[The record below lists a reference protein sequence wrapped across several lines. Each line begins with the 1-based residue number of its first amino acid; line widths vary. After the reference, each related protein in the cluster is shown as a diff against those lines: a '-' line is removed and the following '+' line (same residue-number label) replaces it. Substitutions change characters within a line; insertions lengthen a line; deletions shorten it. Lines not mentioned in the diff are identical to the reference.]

1 MTVGIDIHAVLLA
14 AGRSRRMGRNNKL
27 LLDVD
32 GVPLVRKSAIN
43 ILNSNVADMTVV
55 TGFDEDKIVDA
66 LSDLNVNFVKNVNF
80 REGLSSSLKAA
91 LANITPSPSAV
102 SVCLADMPKIQPEY
116 INRLI
121 ENFDPLM
128 NCEICIPT
136 NNGKR
141 GNPVLIGSR
150 FFPHIFET
158 SGDYGAKHVMK
169 QHPDK
174 IVEVEIGTSDIH
186 FDIDTQDEYDNF
198 TTSGI
203 STGSE

>member
-1 MTVGIDIHAVLLA
+1 MTVDKDIHAVLLA
-14 AGRSRRMGRNNKL
+14 AGRSKRMGRNNKL
-27 LLDVD
+27 LLDVN
-32 GVPLVRKSAIN
+32 GIPLVRKSAIN
-43 ILNSNVADMTVV
+43 ILNSNVASITVV

-66 LSDLNVNFVKNVNF
+66 LNGLNVNFVKNVNF
-80 REGLSSSLKAA
+80 REGLSSSLKAG

-102 SVCLADMPKIQPEY
+102 IICLADMPKIQPGH
-116 INRLI
+116 INRII
-121 ENFDPLM
+121 ENFDPLRGW
-128 NCEICIPT
+128 EICIPT

-158 SGDYGAKHVMK
+158 SGDFGAKQVMK
-169 QHPDK
+169 HHLDK

-198 TTSGI
+198 TTSGL
-203 STGSE
+203 

>member
-1 MTVGIDIHAVLLA
+1 MAFDKDIHAVLLA
-14 AGRSRRMGRNNKL
+14 AGQSTRMGQKNKL
-27 LLDVD
+27 LLKIN
-32 GVPLVRKSAIN
+32 GIPLVRRSAIN
-43 ILNSNVADMTVV
+43 ILNSNVVSLTVV

-80 REGLSSSLKAA
+80 REGLSSSLKAG
-91 LANITPSPSAV
+91 LANITPTPSAV
-102 SVCLADMPKIQPEY
+102 IICLADMPKIQPKH
-116 INRLI
+116 INRLL
-121 ENFDPLM
+121 ENFDPLRGL
-128 NCEICIPT
+128 EICIPT

-158 SGDYGAKHVMK
+158 SGDFGAKDVMK

-186 FDIDTQDEYDNF
+186 FDIDTQDEYENF

-203 STGSE
+203 

>member
-1 MTVGIDIHAVLLA
+1 MAFDKDIHAVLLA
-14 AGRSRRMGRNNKL
+14 AGQSTRMGQKNKL
-27 LLDVD
+27 LLKIN
-32 GVPLVRKSAIN
+32 GIPLVRRSAIN
-43 ILNSNVADMTVV
+43 ILNSNVVSLTVV

-66 LSDLNVNFVKNVNF
+66 LSGLNVNFVKNVNF
-80 REGLSSSLKAA
+80 REGLSSSLKAG

-102 SVCLADMPKIQPEY
+102 IICLADMPKIQPEY

-121 ENFDPLM
+121 ENFDPLRGW
-128 NCEICIPT
+128 EICIPT
-136 NNGKR
+136 SNGKR

-158 SGDYGAKHVMK
+158 SGDFGAKDVMK

-186 FDIDTQDEYDNF
+186 FDIDTKDEYENF

-203 STGSE
+203 